1 MGRQR
6 LKLAFIVNLS
16 KRRHAFK
23 KKMDNLLKKSYE
35 LNVLTRTRVRI
46 RATFLGAVYVYVFD
60 GTCDYGYG
68 SCDYG
73 YDYEQEGGEEG
84 QAGGEEEQEGGE
96 EEQEG
101 GEHDDDG
108 TADDDE
114 GFDFSGFD
122 ISVIDDSLPD
132 LENFLEEF
140 SQEQSSCPSQK
151 APIDYVNSEEE
162 VNGFFNF

>member
-1 MGRQR
+1 MGRQK
-6 LKLAFIVNLS
+6 LKLAFIINLS

-68 SCDYG
+68 SCDN
-73 YDYEQEGGEEG
+73 EQEGGEEG
-84 QAGGEEEQEGGE
+84 QEGDE

-132 LENFLEEF
+132 LENFLEEI